1 VTKEPHAESAPAEMS
16 PAEQPPPPA
25 DDTVPAQLKPVV
37 IGRPR
42 TRGAL
47 SRRLVTAYFAVGL
60 VLLLAGTAAVVYL
73 AAGIY
78 DRAATELNA
87 ASPAPRASGR
97 VTAPGLIEP
106 SGPLLERIG
115 PQRLANGE
123 KFVVEVERGVRF
135 EVSVR
140 AGKLRK
146 TGCDSYARKPENG
159 GYLPTELRVKVLA
172 GEPDVTD
179 YAFRFQQRDG
189 TWLNSAYGSNC
200 DKNYG
205 AFVRRLVAGRTY
217 KTTIVFDV
225 PNTKGDIVFVWPT
238 IDVIATWHLG

>member
-1 VTKEPHAESAPAEMS
+1 MTKEPPAEAV
-16 PAEQPPPPA
+16 PAEVSPPGQPVPA
-25 DDTVPAQLKPVV
+25 DDTVRAQMKPVP

-42 TRGAL
+42 TRGVL
-47 SRRLVTAYFAVGL
+47 SRRLVTAYFVSGM
-60 VLLLAGTAAVVYL
+60 VLLLFGTVAVVYL
-73 AAGIY
+73 AARIY
-78 DRAATELNA
+78 DRAATTVSA
-87 ASPAPRASGR
+87 GPPGPRASRG
-97 VTAPGLIEP
+97 VSAPGLIEP

-123 KFVVEVERGVRF
+123 KFVVQGERGAKF
-135 EVSVR
+135 EVTVR
-140 AGKLRK
+140 TGKFRK

-172 GEPDVTD
+172 GEPEVTD

-225 PNTKGDIVFVWPT
+225 PNTKGDIVFVYPT